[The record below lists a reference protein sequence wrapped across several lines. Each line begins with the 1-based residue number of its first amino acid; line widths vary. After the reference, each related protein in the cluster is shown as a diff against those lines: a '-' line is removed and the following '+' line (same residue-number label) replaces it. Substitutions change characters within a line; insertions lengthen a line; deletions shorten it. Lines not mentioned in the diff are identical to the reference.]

1 MSGLNILGGIGQGL
15 QQGVGFMQQ
24 KKLQDEQVRQS
35 QARLSMLEE
44 EQNWKR
50 QQREAEKAEQERLSQ
65 YNNEYR
71 TLAGEME
78 MGTPDFYREL
88 SKRTFKFA
96 KPDELEALDKKLK
109 DLEGSELGDALL
121 YGDTDKASSVFTR
134 KFGEPVQIVQQAGKD
149 AFGNPQP
156 VWSAV
161 GQSGRQYFSM
171 PAAELGALHGRK
183 EMLDIAKSRREDA
196 KALGEVSRDK
206 AAASAS
212 YASAGAANALARQRN
227 LESEGLAAIP
237 AKDRASR
244 ASGGKGDSPLST
256 MGKEAADMVRMGL
269 ADDEGSALKMLRAD
283 KSLSQAV
290 QIVMNNPVSI
300 SKSESELASAVR
312 KTAQLLRA
320 QQGAADEGGGDDPL
334 GLFQ

>member
-1 MSGLNILGGIGQGL
+1 MSGLNILGGLAQGISQGL
-15 QQGVGFMQQ
+15 NNTMTIQNNRARQ
-24 KKLQDEQVRQS
+24 KESD
-35 QARLSMLEE
+35 ARLSMLQDEH
-44 EQNWKR
+44 NWK
-50 QQREAEKAEQERLSQ
+50 QKQREAEKAEQERLSQ

-171 PAAELGALHGRK
+171 PAAELGALHGRQ

-196 KALGEVSRDK
+196 KTLGEVSRDK

-212 YASAGAANALARQRN
+212 YASAGAANALARQRDV
-227 LESEGLAAIP
+227 ETEGLKAVP
-237 AKDRASR
+237 PEHRASR
-244 ASGGKGDSPLST
+244 GSSGESLT
-256 MGKEAADMVRMGL
+256 ADAKNARYMVSIGL
-269 ADDEGSALKMLRAD
+269 AKDEADAWRKIQLDSNLRHVLGLMSQNPRAMANPQQAFREAQAIVEGGSSPGSA
-283 KSLSQAV
+283 
-290 QIVMNNPVSI
+290 
-300 SKSESELASAVR
+300 
-312 KTAQLLRA
+312 
-320 QQGAADEGGGDDPL
+320 GGDDPL